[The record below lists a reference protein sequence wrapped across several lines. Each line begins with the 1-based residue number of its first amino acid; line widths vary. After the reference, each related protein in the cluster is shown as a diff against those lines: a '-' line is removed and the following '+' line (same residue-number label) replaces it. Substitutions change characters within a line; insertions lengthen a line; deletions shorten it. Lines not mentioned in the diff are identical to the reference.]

1 MQSRTRFSTV
11 AWRTRIPSSSR
22 PTCSSTVP
30 WLLADALPPPQADSV
45 ASAASP
51 TATTINP
58 LLLRT
63 GCPLRRR
70 LPLAA
75 LGGGACVVLA
85 DDHEVAGPEVAADR
99 RDRHQALGRQS

>member
-11 AWRTRIPSSSR
+11 AWRTRMPSSSR

-30 WLLADALPPPQADSV
+30 WLLAEAFPPPQADSV

-51 TATTINP
+51 TATRIRP

-63 GCPLRRR
+63 GCPLGRR

-75 LGGGACVVLA
+75 LGRGICVVLA
-85 DDHEVAGPEVAADR
+85 HDHEVAGPELATDR
-99 RDRHQALGRQS
+99 RDG